1 MASSICVV
9 GSVALDSIETQQG
22 NAESVLGGSSAY
34 FATAASFFAPV
45 NLVGVVGNDFPE
57 SEKRYLQEC
66 GINLDG
72 LETVEGKTFRW
83 RGRYH
88 EDMNIRDTLELDLN
102 VFADFVPRLP
112 ESYRAS
118 ELVFLGNIQP
128 GLQSRVLDQLE
139 GPVLTGADTID
150 HWISEQREEFVSL
163 LGRIDLL
170 SINDAEPEL
179 LSGKANVV
187 AAAREILALGPT
199 NLLIKRGE
207 YGVLQFAAD
216 DIFAVPAF
224 PLETV
229 RDPTGAGDC
238 FAGGMFGSL
247 AEAGEITRSS
257 MRRAIVHGSVIAS
270 FAVEDFSLNRL
281 KALTREE
288 IDEQFRQFMALTD
301 FHTS

>member
-9 GSVALDSIETQQG
+9 GSVALDSIETEQG

-34 FATAASFFAPV
+34 FAAAASFFAPV
-45 NLVGVVGNDFPE
+45 NLVGVVGSDFPD
-57 SEKRYLQEC
+57 SERSFLLDR

-72 LETVEGKTFRW
+72 LETVEGETFRW

-88 EDMNIRDTLELDLN
+88 EDMNLRDTLELDLN
-102 VFADFVPRLP
+102 VFADFVPKLP
-112 ESYRAS
+112 EHYRTS

-128 GLQSRVLDQLE
+128 RLQGQVLDQLE
-139 GPVLTGADTID
+139 HSVLTGADTID
-150 HWISEQREEFVSL
+150 HWIHEQREEFVSL
-163 LGRIDLL
+163 LGRIDVL
-170 SINDAEPEL
+170 SINDAEAEL

-187 AAAREILALGPT
+187 AAAREILALGPS

-207 YGVLQFAAD
+207 YGVLQFAPD

-247 AEAGEITRSS
+247 AEAGEITRAS
-257 MRRAIVHGSVIAS
+257 MRRAIVHGSVVAS

-281 KALTREE
+281 KALAREE
-288 IDEQFRQFMALTD
+288 IDERFRQFMALTD
-301 FHTS
+301 FHTT